1 MHDAPEAPSEAPT
14 SASSYDDL
22 PTPAGAAAPGAP
34 PPRPAAPEP
43 DPATQLKAIADAIK
57 AEVGRIFMGRDHI
70 IEALLIALLTRGH
83 VLLEGVPGVAKT
95 TLVRAFAQTLDVS
108 FRRIQFTPDL
118 MPSDITG
125 VYIPNL
131 QTQEFV
137 LRRGPIFA
145 NVVLGDEINRA
156 PAKTQS
162 ALLEAMQERQ
172 VTIEGETHVL
182 GDPFMVLATQNPL
195 EQEGVYALPEAQL
208 DRFLIKLIIG
218 YPSAEQEL
226 TVLQT
231 HQRAVRAVEAV
242 ARPEQVLQLRAFVDG
257 LHVDDELAQYII
269 RLARFT
275 REHPQVELGAS
286 PRAALALFMA
296 SKARAALH
304 GRAFVLP
311 DDIRALIVNVWA
323 HRLILQ
329 PEAELSGV
337 AAEDILRQALQKIRY
352 AKA

>member
-1 MHDAPEAPSEAPT
+1 MSEQSTGRAERREEYREL
-14 SASSYDDL
+14 SAFI
-22 PTPAGAAAPGAP
+22 T
-34 PPRPAAPEP
+34 RI
-43 DPATQLKAIADAIK
+43 T
-57 AEVGRIFMGRDHI
+57 AELGRVI
-70 IEALLIALLTRGH
+70 IGQDYMIERLLIGLLTGGH
-83 VLLEGVPGVAKT
+83 VLLEGVPGLAKT
-95 TLVRAFAQTLDVS
+95 LTVKSLATCLALDFA
-108 FRRIQFTPDL
+108 RIQFTPDL
-118 MPSDITG
+118 LPADLIGTMIF
-125 VYIPNL
+125 NQ
-131 QTQEFV
+131 QTRDFEPRKGPVFTDV
-137 LRRGPIFA
+137 LLA
-145 NVVLGDEINRA
+145 DEINRA
-156 PAKTQS
+156 PAKVQS